1 MGDGKKR
8 SEKLILDGEKRSE
21 KIQRQVTEN
30 LWRVQIHKSYIQKQA
45 LEEHRNCCKKQV
57 LFIEKKGFAAR

>member
-8 SEKLILDGEKRSE
+8 SEKLILDGEKREE

-30 LWRVQIHKSYIQKQA
+30 L
-45 LEEHRNCCKKQV
+45 
-57 LFIEKKGFAAR
+57 